1 MKSTTFQT
9 INLLPKKSH
18 LEELDNPRNQI
29 QDNYGICPRAYEGCR
44 LARGKYHFDKISSRS
59 DVSLSCILN
68 DSGIMD
74 IPRYNPE
81 NEITFQEVKEKFA
94 QNPRIKH
101 NDKS

>member
-1 MKSTTFQT
+1 MITFQT
-9 INLLPKKSH
+9 INLLPKKSPS
-18 LEELDNPRNQI
+18 EELNNSRNQV
-29 QDNYGICPRAYEGCR
+29 QDNYGICPRAYEGCH
-44 LARGKYHFDKISSRS
+44 LAKEKEHFDKICSRS
-59 DVSLSCILN
+59 DVYLSCILN